1 MGAEKFLT
9 FRLTVGDL
17 DCYNRLTPYSVSNLF
32 QEIASLHAEELG
44 YGYDFM
50 IKKSLAWIV
59 ARNKITFIKT
69 RNIGKNVTIKTWPHP
84 NGRFDFIRDYLLYDE
99 NNELIAKG
107 SSKWLVY
114 DLNRKFLCSSKGI
127 MEGLEFN
134 NEKVY
139 DEKIEKINYG
149 NLEDFTLIL
158 THQIQYSD
166 LDHYGHMN
174 NAKYLVLM
182 MNALALKE
190 NEEFVEVQV
199 DYINQGYLGR
209 KIDIY
214 KKKVDNI
221 YYLVGKDEDNVIF
234 AIKASVSA

>member
-1 MGAEKFLT
+1 
-9 FRLTVGDL
+9 
-17 DCYNRLTPYSVSNLF
+17 
-32 QEIASLHAEELG
+32 
-44 YGYDFM
+44 
-50 IKKSLAWIV
+50 
-59 ARNKITFIKT
+59 
-69 RNIGKNVTIKTWPHP
+69 
-84 NGRFDFIRDYLLYDE
+84 
-99 NNELIAKG
+99 
-107 SSKWLVY
+107 
-114 DLNRKFLCSSKGI
+114 

-166 LDHYGHMN
+166 LDHYGH
-174 NAKYLVLM
+174 KYLVLM